1 MLGTRHPPTRGRPV
15 DGPDVQNPIFPLYS
29 TPVTEDSKKIMH
41 HCVTVLR
48 DHLYRGSRTPLSLS
62 FLPPAFHSTAA
73 ACSPRE
79 AVPPDCCSRLHRGH
93 HVRPITGGSHSPTT
107 GGSRGLHSRP
117 SAAILHHHDCTTR
130 SRCAVLHPPGCYVL
144 LKAHVASVSD
154 GCCKSRSGYC
164 ICCKVV
170 HVCCKGLLPMFHLCF
185 PDTCCKCVYLDVA
198 YVSHICCMFYENVAY
213 VCNGFQVFLK
223 HVSSVSSAFRH
234 MLEL

>member
-144 LKAHVASVSD
+144 LKAHVARICFRCFRGMLQVFQMDVAKVDQDIAYVARLYMYVAKDCYQCFICVFLTHVASVF
-154 GCCKSRSGYC
+154 
-164 ICCKVV
+164 IWML
-170 HVCCKGLLPMFHLCF
+170 HMFHTYVACF
-185 PDTCCKCVYLDVA
+185 MRMLRMFAMVFKC
-198 YVSHICCMFYENVAY
+198 F
-213 VCNGFQVFLK
+213 
-223 HVSSVSSAFRH
+223 
-234 MLEL
+234 